1 MGSYMRVERTNLEI
15 TKKQA
20 KGIVLECRKANEEF
34 GWDMEEWELKNLGTI
49 LKYIGLE
56 FQKNEEDEVEGTEEK
71 YILESYS
78 DVFYYDY
85 NFENI
90 LSIIA
95 KYLDKNK
102 RFFIIVNWEDYDER
116 TKYILQNGRL
126 SEIAE
131 IKKWA
136 DDIDD

>member
-20 KGIVLECRKANEEF
+20 KGIVLECRRANEEF
-34 GWDMEEWELKNLGTI
+34 GWDMEEWELRNLGTI

-56 FQKNEEDEVEGTEEK
+56 FQKVEEDEVEETEEK
-71 YILESYS
+71 YVLESYS

-116 TKYILQNGRL
+116 TKYVLQNGRL